1 MNGEPVKPRRVL
13 GIAHI
18 VVGLA
23 SFAPAVKYA
32 LIVVAPLVL
41 GPIWFC
47 VLGVWLW
54 RPTRRLGA
62 ALVATHSVMAI
73 FGVLNVAF
81 GIGAL
86 HATKSSAATNSTAPT
101 GGGLFGDSG
110 WLPLSCGVALLI
122 LAAAS
127 FWSAFAMR
135 HKPVPGEPK
144 PATVVPPAA

>member
-13 GIAHI
+13 GVAHI

-23 SFAPAVKYA
+23 SSVPAAMYA

-62 ALVATHSVMAI
+62 ALVATHSVITI
-73 FGVLNVAF
+73 FAVLNVAF

-86 HATKSSAATNSTAPT
+86 HAANRSAAN
-101 GGGLFGDSG
+101 GGGLLGGSG
-110 WLPLSCGVALLI
+110 WLPISCGVALLI
-122 LAAAS
+122 LAGAS

-135 HKPVPGEPK
+135 HKPTPGEPK
-144 PATVVPPAA
+144 PATVAPAA